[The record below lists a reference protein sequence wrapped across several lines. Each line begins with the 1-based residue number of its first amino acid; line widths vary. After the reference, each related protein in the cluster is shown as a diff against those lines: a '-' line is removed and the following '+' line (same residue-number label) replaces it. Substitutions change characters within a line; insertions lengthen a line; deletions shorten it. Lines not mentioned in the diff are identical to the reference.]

1 MGTIAQDIRYALRQ
15 LRKAPGF
22 TFTAVLTLALGVG
35 ANAAIFSLIN
45 TILLRSLPVGNPRQ
59 LYRVGDNDHCCVW
72 GGLQTDWGLFS
83 YPLYEYLRDHTP
95 QFESIAAFQS
105 WSGLALSVRPAGSNA
120 PAQTQFGEF
129 VTGNYFSTLGVPA
142 FAGRML
148 TADDDRKGAAPVV
161 IVSYRLWQQRFGL
174 DPGLVGKPLVISG
187 NVFTVAGIAP
197 PGFFG
202 DRITSDPPDI
212 WIPMAMEPVVQQQ
225 GTLLPD
231 KRSNWLYLIG
241 RLRSGEQPSAV
252 AAQMQVELRQWLG
265 TEMGLSDFERTQ
277 IDKQTLHLGPGGSGV
292 RNLQLEVQ
300 QGLYL
305 LMAASALV
313 LLIAC
318 ANLAN
323 LMLARAAARRLH
335 TTIQLALG
343 ASGRRLVRAVMTE
356 SVLLALMGGAVGLL
370 VAYNGSRALLLLAFR
385 SSRYVPISN
394 AISWP
399 VLEFT
404 FAVSV
409 LTGMLFGTAPAWL
422 AARSDPADA
431 LRGGTR
437 STQDH
442 AGLPQKSLVVVQA
455 ALSLVLLAAAGL
467 VTQSLRNL
475 QNQSYGF
482 QRDHRYMASMLE
494 PSKAGYK
501 PEQLPELYRRLQDD
515 LGRIP
520 GVRHV
525 ALAMYAPQSGDN
537 WSEGMFIEGRKHDP
551 RAKNG
556 SSWNRVSPD
565 FFTTMGIPLL
575 RGRSITEQ
583 DTPASPAIAVVNQAF
598 VKRFFPNEDPIGRHF
613 GKGDE
618 THAGDFEIVGV
629 VGDVKYQS
637 QTAPPYPMAFV
648 PLLQRH
654 HYKTMNDE
662 VTENRSVF
670 ISNFIL
676 HVDGKP
682 AGLEEQVRRTL
693 AGISPDL
700 ALLHFASYDEQIGD
714 NLNQEKL
721 LSRLTSLFSGLA
733 LLLASVGLY
742 GVTSYRV
749 ARRTGEIGIRMALGA
764 NPRDV
769 MMMVLRGAF
778 SQIGLGL
785 LIGIPLALGAGRLL
799 ASKLFGVHGYDP
811 IVLGGAVAVLGICAL
826 LASAAPARRAATV
839 QPMQALRS
847 D

>member
-1 MGTIAQDIRYALRQ
+1 
-15 LRKAPGF
+15 
-22 TFTAVLTLALGVG
+22 
-35 ANAAIFSLIN
+35 
-45 TILLRSLPVGNPRQ
+45 
-59 LYRVGDNDHCCVW
+59 
-72 GGLQTDWGLFS
+72 
-83 YPLYEYLRDHTP
+83 
-95 QFESIAAFQS
+95 
-105 WSGLALSVRPAGSNA
+105 
-120 PAQTQFGEF
+120 
-129 VTGNYFSTLGVPA
+129 
-142 FAGRML
+142 
-148 TADDDRKGAAPVV
+148 
-161 IVSYRLWQQRFGL
+161 
-174 DPGLVGKPLVISG
+174 
-187 NVFTVAGIAP
+187 
-197 PGFFG
+197 
-202 DRITSDPPDI
+202 
-212 WIPMAMEPVVQQQ
+212 
-225 GTLLPD
+225 
-231 KRSNWLYLIG
+231 
-241 RLRSGEQPSAV
+241 
-252 AAQMQVELRQWLG
+252 
-265 TEMGLSDFERTQ
+265 
-277 IDKQTLHLGPGGSGV
+277 
-292 RNLQLEVQ
+292 
-300 QGLYL
+300 
-305 LMAASALV
+305 
-313 LLIAC
+313 
-318 ANLAN
+318 
-323 LMLARAAARRLH
+323 
-335 TTIQLALG
+335 
-343 ASGRRLVRAVMTE
+343 
-356 SVLLALMGGAVGLL
+356 
-370 VAYNGSRALLLLAFR
+370 
-385 SSRYVPISN
+385 
-394 AISWP
+394 
-399 VLEFT
+399 
-404 FAVSV
+404 
-409 LTGMLFGTAPAWL
+409 
-422 AARSDPADA
+422 
-431 LRGGTR
+431 
-437 STQDH
+437 
-442 AGLPQKSLVVVQA
+442 
-455 ALSLVLLAAAGL
+455 
-467 VTQSLRNL
+467 
-475 QNQSYGF
+475 
-482 QRDHRYMASMLE
+482 
-494 PSKAGYK
+494 
-501 PEQLPELYRRLQDD
+501 
-515 LGRIP
+515 
-520 GVRHV
+520 
-525 ALAMYAPQSGDN
+525 
-537 WSEGMFIEGRKHDP
+537 MFIEGRKHDP

-583 DTPASPAIAVVNQAF
+583 DTPASPAVAVVNQAF

-637 QTAPPYPMAFV
+637 QTEPPYPMAFV

>member
-1 MGTIAQDIRYALRQ
+1 MTTLLQDFRYALRQ

-22 TFTAVLTLALGVG
+22 TLTAVLTLALGVG

-45 TILLRSLPVGNPRQ
+45 AILLRSLPVGNPGQ
-59 LYRVGDNDHCCVW
+59 LYRIGDNDNCCVW
-72 GGLQTDWGLFS
+72 GGLQADWGLFS

-105 WSGLALSVRPAGSNA
+105 WGGLALSVHPAGSDA
-120 PAQTQFGEF
+120 PTQTQYGEF
-129 VTGNYFSTLGVPA
+129 VSGNYFSTLGVPA
-142 FAGRML
+142 FAGRMM
-148 TADDDRKGAAPVV
+148 TAADDHKGAAPVV
-161 IVSYRLWQQRFGL
+161 VISYRLWQQRFGL
-174 DPGLVGKPLVISG
+174 DPHLVGKPLVISG

-212 WIPMAMEPVVQQQ
+212 WIPLAMEPRIQQQ
-225 GTLLPD
+225 GTLLAD

-241 RLRSGEQPSAV
+241 RLRPGAQASAV
-252 AAQMQVELRQWLG
+252 AAQMQVELRQWLPA
-265 TEMGLSDFERTQ
+265 EMGLTDFERSQ
-277 IDKQTLHLGPGGSGV
+277 LDKQTLRLGPGGSGV

-343 ASGRRLVRAVMTE
+343 ASGRRLVRSVLTE
-356 SVLLALMGGAVGLL
+356 SVLLALLGGAVGLL

-399 VLEFT
+399 VLAFT
-404 FAVSV
+404 FAISV
-409 LTGMLFGTAPAWL
+409 LTGMLFGAAPAWL
-422 AARSDPADA
+422 AARSNPADA
-431 LRGGTR
+431 LRGGAR

-442 AGLPQKSLVVVQA
+442 AGLPQKSLVVMQA
-455 ALSLVLLAAAGL
+455 ALSLVLLATAGL

-482 QRDHRYMASMLE
+482 QRDHRYLASLLD
-494 PSKAGYK
+494 PAKAGFK

-515 LGRIP
+515 LRRIP
-520 GVRHV
+520 GVRNV

-551 RAKNG
+551 RARNG

-565 FFTTMGIPLL
+565 FFATMGIPLL
-575 RGRSITEQ
+575 RGRGITAQ
-583 DTPASPAIAVVNQAF
+583 DTPASTPVAVVNQAF
-598 VKRFFPNEDPIGRHF
+598 VKRFFPHEDPIGHHF

-637 QTAPPYPMAFV
+637 QTEPPYPMAFV

-654 HYKTMNDE
+654 HYKAMNDE
-662 VTENRSVF
+662 VTENRSLF
-670 ISNFIL
+670 ISNVVL

-682 AGLEEQVRRTL
+682 AGLEEQVRRAL

-700 ALLHFASYDEQIGD
+700 ALLHFVTYDEQIGE
-714 NLNQEKL
+714 NLTQEKL
-721 LSRLTSLFSGLA
+721 LSRLTALFSVLA

-742 GVTSYRV
+742 GVTAYRV

-769 MMMVLRGAF
+769 VMMVLRGAF
-778 SQIGLGL
+778 SQVGIGL

-811 IVLGGAVAVLGICAL
+811 LVLGAAMMVLAVSAL
-826 LASAAPARRAATV
+826 IASAAPARRAASV
-839 QPMQALRS
+839 QPMTALRS
-847 D
+847 E